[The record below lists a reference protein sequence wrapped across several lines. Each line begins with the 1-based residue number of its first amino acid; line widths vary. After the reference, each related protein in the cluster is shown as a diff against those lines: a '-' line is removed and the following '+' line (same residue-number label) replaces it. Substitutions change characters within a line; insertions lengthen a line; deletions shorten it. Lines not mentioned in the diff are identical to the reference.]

1 MPVHSP
7 NKCNL
12 RQANNYPLRSPR
24 FWHGMRTYLWWS
36 LLFRNGFSISPRRLH
51 LLLGVSCF
59 TPLNDILG
67 LAQEVIYGRKIR
79 HTAIDVDPV
88 FILGHWRSGTTLL
101 HELLVSNQRFASP
114 TTFQCFAPWHF
125 LLTESLMVRFGGFLL
140 PERRPMDNMVAGWN
154 LPQED
159 EFALMILGAPTP
171 YLRLAFPRRASPFIN
186 MLDMD
191 QVPAGELR
199 QWRATF
205 LWFVKAL
212 TLKYHKQLVM
222 KSPPHTGRISELAK
236 LFPQAKFIHLTRDP
250 RMLFL
255 STLKLW
261 RALEDVQSLQT
272 PVEDERLREYVW
284 CCFNRMYAAFEAQR
298 NQVAASRIVDVRYE
312 DLIEQP
318 LATMESIYKS
328 LDLGDF
334 EAARPALQER
344 LRDHEKYRVNKHLID
359 EQTERE
365 ILDRWGDYARKYGYL

>member
-1 MPVHSP
+1 
-7 NKCNL
+7 
-12 RQANNYPLRSPR
+12 
-24 FWHGMRTYLWWS
+24 MRTYLWWS